1 MAKSKSEK
9 KTAGQPNAVVRYL
22 RETRGELRKVTWPT
36 RQESWRLT
44 GIVLAVTIATAA
56 FLLYAPSLMNFIAAG
71 GIKNAQEPIMI
82 GNATIGDIPNA
93 YISAI
98 QGA

>member
-9 KTAGQPNAVVRYL
+9 KTTSQQNAVVRYF

-44 GIVLAVTIATAA
+44 GIVLGVTIATAV
-56 FLLYAPSLMNFIAAG
+56 FLWFFDTIFGGGLQFI
-71 GIKNAQEPIMI
+71 IERMI
-82 GNATIGDIPNA
+82 GL
-93 YISAI
+93 
-98 QGA
+98 